1 MSVELRKFTEAL
13 NQVDKGQIDMSVL
26 DWAQAVG
33 VMHNCGHGEI
43 WELPHNE
50 DGWVDAPAIAKLVEE
65 YVATSEGAKE

>member
-13 NQVDKGQIDMSVL
+13 NQADKGQIDMSVR

-33 VMHNCGHGEI
+33 VMRTYGHGEM

-50 DGWVDAPAIAKLVEE
+50 DGWVDVPAIVKRIEE
-65 YVATSEGAKE
+65 FVATSEGAKG